1 MILLSLTRQSVS
13 IPWPWVSLK
22 FYQVRHGSLFPKEA
36 QGQMDKLNKFVHS
49 LATVFF
55 YLVEK
60 GSCYCLRCFG
70 WMQANFT
77 LCFPVTS
84 NTGLLLLWG
93 SHVERTRQCDTTSFW
108 GQPSSTSTKV
118 PCAKPLGGTWRITA
132 VFRILFVSSPSRCL
146 LFCFHSS
153 LKSLLICMEMRQE
166 EFAKK
171 YQNNWAE
178 DRMTETSSICPVLA
192 NSAWKGRE
200 GKEISLI
207 ASWGSFLLLHF
218 P

>member
-22 FYQVRHGSLFPKEA
+22 FYQVRHGSLFLKEA

-77 LCFPVTS
+77 LFSCNFEHRAFAFVGLSCGKNKAVWHYKLLRSALFNQHKGTLCKASGWNLKDHSCVQDIVCFISIMLSSV
-84 NTGLLLLWG
+84 LLP
-93 SHVERTRQCDTTSFW
+93 Q
-108 GQPSSTSTKV
+108 QP
-118 PCAKPLGGTWRITA
+118 
-132 VFRILFVSSPSRCL
+132 
-146 LFCFHSS
+146 
-153 LKSLLICMEMRQE
+153 
-166 EFAKK
+166 
-171 YQNNWAE
+171 
-178 DRMTETSSICPVLA
+178 
-192 NSAWKGRE
+192 
-200 GKEISLI
+200 
-207 ASWGSFLLLHF
+207 
-218 P
+218 